1 MLRIKEG
8 GFMANIEEHMK
19 NEKILFT
26 SSVYPYPTLPN
37 DTSLT
42 DATGARFT
50 RGDGIFCLVSHSH
63 HFANHILAQ
72 NIEVPSVILEYPR
85 WKDFT
90 AEVKKGYSIVGISAL
105 PVHLDGVLKMCKYI
119 RENSPETKILL
130 GCHGGM
136 ALDTVYE
143 EREWKQYVDE
153 ICHGEGVSFMRR
165 LLGEKEDRPIQQRL
179 MPKGG
184 GSPPFMTKFPKG
196 AVGFLVSGLGC
207 PGGCDFCSSTALY
220 DHKRIWMLSPE
231 ELVNN
236 MHLYHKHFP
245 NLSSI
250 FVVDE
255 DHFRWPDWLNRIRE
269 PWQSHPDMVEDFDW
283 FAFGSLDFIGEFVD
297 RFGWDA
303 IAETGIG
310 TLFIGV
316 ESKFGELLQYKKR
329 SKVDP
334 KWVFTNLHQRG
345 IRTIGSW
352 ICGWDFHT
360 HANIMEDLNY
370 FVALWPTYQQ
380 LTRLSPFPGTPLWE
394 RVKKE
399 GRLKKVAWED
409 MHFWS
414 ETQSNRGLEDH
425 ETLNLVEYGYDLL
438 YQTWGPSLLRR
449 LEVELDGYSY
459 CLQSANPIFR
469 QHKSKF
475 FKKQCGMIWTL
486 LAAMERFAPNGIVR
500 RRARMIDKKY
510 HSIIGEPTAV
520 MKLLSDTVIWL
531 ATKEYA
537 KIQTNPSFYR
547 AKEEPFK
554 RYIYNKPSDGDGH
567 IPYVTEWPTK
577 PSWQVRKN
585 MAWESIRYFF
595 LEKALKAKRFAGR
608 TQSDPVIDD
617 FLIGLVRDRAFGMG
631 L

>member
-1 MLRIKEG
+1 
-8 GFMANIEEHMK
+8 MANIEEHMK

-136 ALDTVYE
+136 ALAATYQE
-143 EREWKQYVDE
+143 QEWKQYVDE

-231 ELVNN
+231 ELVDN
-236 MHLYHKHFP
+236 MHLYYKHFP

-414 ETQSNRGLEDH
+414 ETQKNLALEDH

-438 YQTWGPSLLRR
+438 YRTWGPSLLRR

-537 KIQTNPSFYR
+537 KILKNPSFYR

-577 PSWQVRKN
+577 PSWQVRKD
-585 MAWESIRYFF
+585 MAWESTRYFF

>member
-1 MLRIKEG
+1 
-8 GFMANIEEHMK
+8 
-19 NEKILFT
+19 
-26 SSVYPYPTLPN
+26 
-37 DTSLT
+37 
-42 DATGARFT
+42 
-50 RGDGIFCLVSHSH
+50 
-63 HFANHILAQ
+63 
-72 NIEVPSVILEYPR
+72 
-85 WKDFT
+85 
-90 AEVKKGYSIVGISAL
+90 
-105 PVHLDGVLKMCKYI
+105 
-119 RENSPETKILL
+119 
-130 GCHGGM
+130 
-136 ALDTVYE
+136 
-143 EREWKQYVDE
+143 
-153 ICHGEGVSFMRR
+153 
-165 LLGEKEDRPIQQRL
+165 
-179 MPKGG
+179 
-184 GSPPFMTKFPKG
+184 
-196 AVGFLVSGLGC
+196 
-207 PGGCDFCSSTALY
+207 
-220 DHKRIWMLSPE
+220 
-231 ELVNN
+231 
-236 MHLYHKHFP
+236 
-245 NLSSI
+245 
-250 FVVDE
+250 
-255 DHFRWPDWLNRIRE
+255 
-269 PWQSHPDMVEDFDW
+269 MVEDFDW

-334 KWVFTNLHQRG
+334 KWVFANLHQRG

-425 ETLNLVEYGYDLL
+425 ETLNLCEYGYDLL

>member
-1 MLRIKEG
+1 
-8 GFMANIEEHMK
+8 MANIKEHRK
-19 NEKILFT
+19 NGKILFT

-50 RGDGIFCLVSHSH
+50 RADGIFCLVSHSH

-72 NIEVPSVILEYPR
+72 NIDAPSVVLEYPR

-90 AEVKKGYSIVGISAL
+90 AEVKKGYSIIGISAL

-136 ALDTVYE
+136 ALDATYK

-165 LLGEKEDRPIQQRL
+165 LLGEKEDRPVQQRL

-184 GSPPFMTKFPKG
+184 GSPPFITKFPKG
-196 AVGFLVSGLGC
+196 AIGFLVSGLGC
-207 PGGCDFCSSTALY
+207 PGRCDFCSSTALY

-231 ELVNN
+231 ELVDH
-236 MHLYHKHFP
+236 MCLYHRHFP

-255 DHFRWPDWLNRIRE
+255 DHFRWPDWLIGIKE
-269 PWQSHPDMVEDFDW
+269 PWQSHPEMVEDFDW
-283 FAFGSLDFIGEFVD
+283 FAFGSLDFIGAFVD

-303 IAETGIG
+303 IAEIGIG
-310 TLFIGV
+310 ALFIGV
-316 ESKFGELLQYKKR
+316 ESKFGELLRYKKR
-329 SKVDP
+329 SQVDP

-345 IRTIGSW
+345 IRTIGAW

-399 GRLKKVAWED
+399 GRLKKVSWDD

-414 ETQSNRGLEDH
+414 ETQKNLALEDH
-425 ETLNLVEYGYDLL
+425 ETLNLVEYGYELL

-449 LEVELDGYSY
+449 LEVELNGYAY
-459 CLQSANPIFR
+459 CLQSANPILR

-475 FKKQCGMIWTL
+475 FKRQCGMVWPM
-486 LAAMERFAPNGIVR
+486 LAAMERYAPNGMVR
-500 RRARMIDKKY
+500 RRARMVDKKY

-520 MKLLSDTVIWL
+520 MKLLSDTVIRL
-531 ATKEYA
+531 AAKEYA
-537 KIQTNPSFYR
+537 KIQLNPSFYR

-554 RYIYNKPSDGDGH
+554 RYIYDKTSDRDGD
-567 IPYVTEWPTK
+567 IPYRTEWPTK
-577 PSWQVRKN
+577 PSWQVRKD
-585 MAWESIRYFF
+585 MAWESTRYFF
-595 LEKALKAKRFAGR
+595 LEKAMKAKRFARR
-608 TQSDPVIDD
+608 TQSDPDIDD
-617 FLIGLVRDRAFGMG
+617 YLIGMVKDRAFGFG